1 MSTLF
6 QPSTYSTAVVFL
18 RSYFRPRDQLARLR
32 SRVFQSWRV
41 SSDCRCCKF
50 PAEHKEVSCYA
61 VLFFNR
67 EHVWL
72 DQRAATWGSQ
82 HPARKK
88 VCLHSRL
95 SLSLAA
101 KPLSVFVKWKP
112 LRQIS
117 LTFVCKDDLDI
128 LKAKKHLLY
137 LMDPRDS
144 STRCVL
150 ASIYGYLIFFKLV
163 EASSL

>member
-82 HPARKK
+82 HRARKK

-117 LTFVCKDDLDI
+117 LTFSAKMI
-128 LKAKKHLLY
+128 WTFWRLKNICCTWWTRVTLVHAVFLLVSMVT
-137 LMDPRDS
+137 LFSLS
-144 STRCVL
+144 S
-150 ASIYGYLIFFKLV
+150 
-163 EASSL
+163 